1 MGLTKVLRYKG
12 KNIAITLRDKKN
24 TDYIIDTTVRHEFTY
39 GNYDVIRISVPKG
52 YFEIIG
58 NMEYYH
64 TPPIQY
70 LKVVDVQ
77 LEDVSFRD
85 KDFGWLNIEDLS
97 LKLNVDRKYTVP
109 TIDIL
114 LKRHPNN
121 ETTSILYVAGD
132 QISRLALHSIMINL

>member
-12 KNIAITLRDKKN
+12 KNIAITLRDKKD

-58 NMEYYH
+58 NMEYFH

-70 LKVVDVQ
+70 LKMVDIK
-77 LEDVSFRD
+77 LEGVDFRD